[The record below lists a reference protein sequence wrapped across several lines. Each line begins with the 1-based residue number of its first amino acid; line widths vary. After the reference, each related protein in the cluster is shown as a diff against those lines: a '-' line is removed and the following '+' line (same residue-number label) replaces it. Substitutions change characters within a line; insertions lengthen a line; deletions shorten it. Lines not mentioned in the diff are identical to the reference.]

1 MQFLPFNR
9 RLDLKF
15 AHIADT
21 HIKNLKYHH
30 EYGIVF
36 EKLYE
41 TLREE
46 NVDYII
52 HCGDIAHTKTQ
63 ISPEFVEMCTKFFRN
78 LADIAPTYIILGN
91 HDGNLKNSSRQDALT
106 PIADALAHPR
116 LHLLKNSGEVVLDN
130 FAAINVLSVFDE
142 DNWVSPSDPDKVN
155 IALYHGSISGV
166 KTDTGFIMTH
176 GEHPIEIFEGHDY
189 AFLGDIHKTNQTL
202 DEDGRVRYCGSTV
215 QQNHGETNDKGYLV
229 WDIKDKKNF
238 TCKHIELKNPIPFIT
253 VNLTPKGKMP
263 KGIQVPEGCRLR
275 LVTQNSLPLDVMRRA
290 KDIAKRRFKP
300 VSITHLNRSQ
310 GERGTVQD
318 MTGELEVQDLRDIS
332 IQEKLIKGFLKDY
345 EVEDGLMNK
354 VLALNSKYN
363 KIAEDNEEI
372 SRNVNWKLRSLEF
385 DNLFNYGESNSINF
399 DNLDGIVGIFGK
411 NYSGKSSII
420 DSLLFTVFNSTSKN
434 DRKNLNVINQNKEE
448 CYGKATISIGNLDYT
463 IERTASKYIKKL
475 KGDTT
480 LEAKTNADFNVYCP
494 IEDGFESLNG
504 TTRNETDKNIR
515 KVFGNLDDFL
525 YSSMASQLDSLSF
538 IKEGSTKRKE
548 ILANFLDLKF
558 FDSKYKLANED
569 AAPISIELK
578 KLQDRDF
585 NQEILEVRMD
595 LSEKEEELKSQKL
608 ACQEYKAQS
617 KECVGKVSSI
627 KEKIRSIPAEVID
640 VVKVRNQLSR
650 KKSQMVSTRDQIQSD
665 KADRDSKKNE
675 YKAICDF
682 LGTYSKESLYG
693 ERQNIQKLR
702 DDIVDLRGKLKK
714 EDEDHSRNSKR
725 VQLLEG
731 IPCGTSFPT
740 CKFIKDAL
748 VAEANIPENK
758 KRIASLEASIS
769 LIDEQVSSLDPQL
782 VETKIQAYEKIVSE
796 RDALSNTI
804 TNLDLKID
812 KNEACISTLLVEI
825 ERLED
830 KVSEYETNKDAI
842 ENLEALNSELASLEF
857 DQKSYEIKSENCNN
871 QILNLYKAVGS
882 AEQKAEQII
891 DQKQSFEIL
900 QEEYS
905 AFDLYKQ
912 CMHPNGIAFD
922 VIRKKLPV
930 INEEIGKILSNIV
943 DFEVFFEDDGKRL
956 DIFIKHPSYDP
967 RPLEM
972 GSGAEKTISAMA
984 IRLALLSVSNLPKGD
999 IFVLDEPGTALDEE
1013 NMQGFVDILSI
1024 IRNYFKTVLLI
1035 SHLDTLK
1042 DCVDMQITID
1052 KKDGYA
1058 SVNA

>member
-1 MQFLPFNR
+1 M
-9 RLDLKF
+9 KF

-21 HIKNLKYHH
+21 HIKNLKYHY
-30 EYGIVF
+30 EYGMVF

-41 TLREE
+41 TLKKEK
-46 NVDYII
+46 VDYIV

-78 LADIAPTYIILGN
+78 LAEIAPTYIILGN

-106 PIADALAHPR
+106 PIAEALEHPR
-116 LHLLKNSGEVVLDN
+116 LHLLKDSGEVVLDN
-130 FAAINVLSVFDE
+130 FAALNVLSVFDE
-142 DNWVSPSDPDKVN
+142 DNWVSPSDPEKVN

-166 KTDTGFIMTH
+166 KTDTGYIMTH
-176 GEHPIEIFEGHDY
+176 GEHPIDIFEGHDY
-189 AFLGDIHKTNQTL
+189 AFLGDIHKTNQLL
-202 DEDGRVRYCGSTV
+202 DEEGKIRYCGSTV

-229 WDIKDKKNF
+229 WDIQDKENF
-238 TCKHIELKNPIPFIT
+238 TCKHVVLENPIPFVTI
-253 VNLTPKGKMP
+253 NLTPKGKMP
-263 KGIQVPEGCRLR
+263 KGTQVPEGCRLR

-300 VSITHLNRSQ
+300 VAITHLNRSQ

-318 MTGELEVQDLRDIS
+318 MANGLEVEDLRNIEV
-332 IQEKLIKGFLKDY
+332 QEKLIKEFLKDY
-345 EVEDGLMNK
+345 EMEDALMDK
-354 VLALNSKYN
+354 VLSLNAKYN

-372 SRNVNWKLRSLEF
+372 SRNVNWKLRSLQF

-399 DNLDGIVGIFGK
+399 DNVNGIVGIFGK
-411 NYSGKSSII
+411 NFSGKSSII
-420 DSLLFTVFNSTSKN
+420 DSLLFTMFNSTSKN
-434 DRKNLNVINQNKEE
+434 DRKNLNVINQNKES
-448 CYGKATISIGNLDYT
+448 CFGKAVVSIGNLDYT
-463 IERTASKYIKKL
+463 IERTASKYVKKL

-480 LEAKTNADFNVYCP
+480 MEAKTNTDFSVYCP
-494 IEDGFESLNG
+494 IDDDHASLNG
-504 TTRNETDKNIR
+504 TTRSETDKNIR
-515 KVFGNLDDFL
+515 KVFGNLEDFL
-525 YSSMASQLDSLSF
+525 HSSMASQLDSLSF

-558 FDSKYKLANED
+558 FDSKYKFANEE
-569 AAPISIELK
+569 AAPLSIEMK

-585 NQEILEVRMD
+585 NQEILEVRID
-595 LSEKEEELKSQKL
+595 LSEKEAELKNQK
-608 ACQEYKAQS
+608 ASCQSYKD
-617 KECVGKVSSI
+617 KTLECSTKIFSI

-640 VVKVRNQLSR
+640 VVKVRKELTH
-650 KKSQMVSTRDQIQSD
+650 KKSQMVSTRDQIQAD

-675 YKAICDF
+675 YRAICDF
-682 LGTYSKESLYG
+682 LSQYSRDTLYG
-693 ERQNIQKLR
+693 QRQNIEALR
-702 DDIVDLRGKLKK
+702 SDIVGLQVKLKK
-714 EDEDHSRNSKR
+714 EGDERSRNQKR
-725 VQLLEG
+725 VGLLEG
-731 IPCGTSFPT
+731 VPCGTSFPT

-758 KRIASLEASIS
+758 KRIESLQVSIDT
-769 LIDEQVSSLDPQL
+769 IDSQVSSMDPKL
-782 VETKIQAYEKIVSE
+782 VETKIQAYEKILSE
-796 RDALSNTI
+796 RDTLSNQV

-812 KNEACISTLLVEI
+812 KNQACISTLLVEV

-830 KVSEYETNKDAI
+830 KVAEYETNKDAI
-842 ENLEALNSELASLEF
+842 ENLESLNADLASLEY
-857 DQKSYEIKSENCNN
+857 DQKNYEIKSENCGN
-871 QILNLYKAVGS
+871 QILNLYKSVGS
-882 AEQKAEQII
+882 TEERVKQIVEQKEA
-891 DQKQSFEIL
+891 FERL

-905 AFDLYKQ
+905 AYELYKQ
-912 CMHPNGIAFD
+912 CMHANGIAFD

-930 INEEIGKILSNIV
+930 INEEICKILSNIV
-943 DFEVFFEDDGKRL
+943 EFEVFFEDDGKRL
-956 DIFIKHPSYDP
+956 DIFIKHPQYEP

-984 IRLALLSVSNLPKGD
+984 IRLALLSVSSLPKGD

-1024 IRNYFKTVLLI
+1024 IRSYFKTVLLI

-1058 SVNA
+1058 SVNI

>member
-1 MQFLPFNR
+1 
-9 RLDLKF
+9 LKF

-21 HIKNLKYHH
+21 HIKNLKFHY

-41 TLREE
+41 TLKKE

-106 PIADALAHPR
+106 PIAEALEHPR
-116 LHLLKNSGEVVLDN
+116 LHLLKDSGEVILDN
-130 FAAINVLSVFDE
+130 FAALNVLSVFDE
-142 DNWVSPSDPDKVN
+142 DNWVSPSDPKKVN

-166 KTDTGFIMTH
+166 KTDTGYIMTH

-189 AFLGDIHKTNQTL
+189 AFLGDIHKTNQLL
-202 DEDGRVRYCGSTV
+202 DEEGRIRYCGSTV

-229 WDIKDKKNF
+229 WDIEDKENF
-238 TCKHIELKNPIPFIT
+238 TCKHVVLQNPIPFVTI
-253 VNLTPKGKMP
+253 NLTPKGKMP

-275 LVTQNSLPLDVMRRA
+275 LVTQNNLPLDVMRRA
-290 KDIAKRRFKP
+290 TDIAKRRFNP
-300 VSITHLNRSQ
+300 VAITRLNRSQ
-310 GERGTVQD
+310 GERGSVQD
-318 MTGELEVQDLRDIS
+318 MAGDLEVQDLRDVE
-332 IQEKLIKGFLKDY
+332 IQEKLIKEYLKDY
-345 EVEDGLMNK
+345 EVEPELMDD

-372 SRNVNWKLRSLEF
+372 SRNVNWKLQSLEF
-385 DNLFNYGESNSINF
+385 DNLFNYGESNYIDF
-399 DNLDGIVGIFGK
+399 KNLSGIVGIFGK

-420 DSLLFTVFNSTSKN
+420 DSLLFTMFNSTSKN
-434 DRKNLNVINQNKEE
+434 DRKNLNVINQNKEA
-448 CYGKATISIGNLDYT
+448 CLGKAVISIGNLNYT
-463 IERTASKYIKKL
+463 IERTATKYIKKL
-475 KGDTT
+475 KGETT
-480 LEAKTNADFNVYCP
+480 TEAKTDTDFSVYCP
-494 IEDGFESLNG
+494 IEDDFESLNG

-525 YSSMASQLDSLSF
+525 HSSMASQLDSLSF

-558 FDSKYKLANED
+558 FDSKYKLAND
-569 AAPISIELK
+569 DSAHISIERK
-578 KLQDRDF
+578 KLENRDF
-585 NQEILEVRMD
+585 NQEILELKMD
-595 LSEKEEELKSQKL
+595 LSEKEVELKQKKRL
-608 ACQEYKAQS
+608 CKEYKQNTQ
-617 KECVGKVSSI
+617 ECATQVALI
-627 KEKIRSIPAEVID
+627 NEKIGSIPAEVID
-640 VVKVRNQLSR
+640 VVKVRANLNH
-650 KKSQMVSTRDQIQSD
+650 KKSQMVSTRDQVQDD
-665 KADRDSKKNE
+665 KQVRDAKKNE
-675 YKAICDF
+675 YRAICDF
-682 LGTYSKESLYG
+682 LETYSRDSLYG
-693 ERQNIQKLR
+693 QRENIENLR
-702 DDIVDLRGKLKK
+702 HDIVGLQGKLQTERNDK
-714 EDEDHSRNSKR
+714 SRNEKR
-725 VQLLEG
+725 VKLLDG

-748 VAEANIPENK
+748 VAEANIPENEK
-758 KRIASLEASIS
+758 LIDTIQASID
-769 LIDEQVSSLDPQL
+769 LIDEQVASMDPKL
-782 VETKIQAYEKIVSE
+782 VDTKIQAYEKIVSE
-796 RDALSNTI
+796 RDGLSNNI

-842 ENLEALNSELASLEF
+842 ENLESLNTKLASLQY
-857 DQKSYEIKSENCNN
+857 DHKNYEIKGEKCNN

-882 AEQKAEQII
+882 CEEKVNFIEEQKASF
-891 DQKQSFEIL
+891 DALQK
-900 QEEYS
+900 EYS
-905 AFDLYKQ
+905 AYDLYKQ

-956 DIFIKHPSYDP
+956 EIFIKHPLYDP

-984 IRLALLSVSNLPKGD
+984 IRLALLSVSSLPKGD

>member
-1 MQFLPFNR
+1 
-9 RLDLKF
+9 
-15 AHIADT
+15 
-21 HIKNLKYHH
+21 
-30 EYGIVF
+30 
-36 EKLYE
+36 
-41 TLREE
+41 
-46 NVDYII
+46 
-52 HCGDIAHTKTQ
+52 
-63 ISPEFVEMCTKFFRN
+63 
-78 LADIAPTYIILGN
+78 
-91 HDGNLKNSSRQDALT
+91 
-106 PIADALAHPR
+106 
-116 LHLLKNSGEVVLDN
+116 
-130 FAAINVLSVFDE
+130 
-142 DNWVSPSDPDKVN
+142 
-155 IALYHGSISGV
+155 
-166 KTDTGFIMTH
+166 
-176 GEHPIEIFEGHDY
+176 
-189 AFLGDIHKTNQTL
+189 
-202 DEDGRVRYCGSTV
+202 
-215 QQNHGETNDKGYLV
+215 
-229 WDIKDKKNF
+229 
-238 TCKHIELKNPIPFIT
+238 
-253 VNLTPKGKMP
+253 PKGVD
-263 KGIQVPEGCRLR
+263 VPDGCRLR
-275 LVTQNSLPLDVMRRA
+275 LVTQNNLPLDVMRRA
-290 KDIAKRRFKP
+290 TDIAKRRFKP
-300 VSITHLNRSQ
+300 VSITRLNRSQ
-310 GERGTVQD
+310 GERGSVQD
-318 MTGELEVQDLRDIS
+318 MANDLEAQDLRDIEV
-332 IQEKLIKGFLKDY
+332 QEKLIKEYLKDY
-345 EVEDGLMNK
+345 EVEENLMDK
-354 VLALNSKYN
+354 VLGLNSKYN

-399 DNLDGIVGIFGK
+399 ENLNGIVGIFGK

-420 DSLLFTVFNSTSKN
+420 DSLLFTMFNSTSKN
-434 DRKNLNVINQNKEE
+434 DRKNLNVINQNKEA
-448 CYGKATISIGNLDYT
+448 CFGKATISIGNLDYT

-475 KGDTT
+475 KGETST
-480 LEAKTNADFNVYCP
+480 EAKTDADFNVYCP
-494 IEDGFESLNG
+494 IEDDFESLNG

-569 AAPISIELK
+569 SAPISIEMK

-585 NQEILEVRMD
+585 NQEILELRMD
-595 LSEKEEELKSQKL
+595 LSEAEEDLRQKKQLCKDYKEKTKQC
-608 ACQEYKAQS
+608 AT
-617 KECVGKVSSI
+617 KVTII

-640 VVKVRNQLSR
+640 VVKVRGELSR
-650 KKSQMVSTRDQIQSD
+650 KKSQMVSTRDQVQAD
-665 KADRDSKKNE
+665 KQERDAKKNE
-675 YKAICDF
+675 YRAICDF
-682 LGTYSKESLYG
+682 LETYSRDTLYG
-693 ERQNIQKLR
+693 ERENIQNLR
-702 DDIVDLRGKLKK
+702 NDIVELQTKLKK
-714 EDEDHSRNSKR
+714 EGEERTRNKKR
-725 VQLLEG
+725 VKLLEG
-731 IPCGTSFPT
+731 VPCGTSYPT

-758 KRIASLEASIS
+758 KRIDTIQASIN
-769 LIDEQVSSLDPQL
+769 LIDEQVASLDPKL
-782 VETKIQAYEKIVSE
+782 VETKIQAYEKILSE
-796 RDALSNTI
+796 RDGLSNNV

-812 KNEACISTLLVEI
+812 KNEACISTLMVEI
-825 ERLED
+825 ERLEG

-842 ENLEALNSELASLEF
+842 ENLESLNSELAALEY
-857 DQKSYEIKSENCNN
+857 DHKNYEIKGENCNN
-871 QILNLYKAVGS
+871 QILNLYKEVGS
-882 AEQKAEQII
+882 AEEKVKFIENQKG
-891 DQKQSFEIL
+891 SFEKL

-905 AFDLYKQ
+905 AYDLYKQ

-956 DIFIKHPSYDP
+956 DIFIKHPLYDP

-984 IRLALLSVSNLPKGD
+984 IRLALLSVSSLPKGD

>member
-1 MQFLPFNR
+1 MNIALSSIDFMKPLEKKMWILSFTVEI
-9 RLDLKF
+9 LHTLKR
-15 AHIADT
+15 
-21 HIKNLKYHH
+21 KSL
-30 EYGIVF
+30 
-36 EKLYE
+36 
-41 TLREE
+41 
-46 NVDYII
+46 
-52 HCGDIAHTKTQ
+52 Q
-63 ISPEFVEMCTKFFRN
+63 M
-78 LADIAPTYIILGN
+78 GN

-106 PIADALAHPR
+106 PIADALSHPN

-130 FAAINVLSVFDE
+130 FAAINVLSVFDQ
-142 DNWVSPSDPDKVN
+142 DNWVAPSDPEKVN
-155 IALYHGSISGV
+155 IALYHGAISGV

-176 GEHPIEIFEGHDY
+176 GEHPIDIFEGHDY
-189 AFLGDIHKTNQTL
+189 GFLGDIHKTNQIL
-202 DEDGRVRYCGSTV
+202 DDEGRIRYCGSTV

-229 WDIKDKKNF
+229 WDIKSKEDF
-238 TCKHIELKNPIPFIT
+238 TCKHVELKNPIPFIT
-253 VNLTPKGKMP
+253 INLTPKGKMP
-263 KGIQVPEGCRLR
+263 KGIQIPEGCRLR
-275 LVTQNSLPLDVMRRA
+275 LVAHNNLPIDVMRRA

-300 VSITHLNRSQ
+300 VSISHLNRSQ
-310 GERGTVQD
+310 GERGSVQD
-318 MTGELEVQDLRDIS
+318 MANGLEVEDLRDLAV
-332 IQEKLIKGFLKDY
+332 QEKLIKEYLKDY
-345 EVEDGLMNK
+345 EVEDDLMDK
-354 VLALNSKYN
+354 VLALNTKYN
-363 KIAEDNEEI
+363 TIAEDNEEV
-372 SRNVNWKLRSLEF
+372 SRNVNWCLRSLEF

-399 DNLDGIVGIFGK
+399 DNLEGIVGIFGK

-420 DSLLFTVFNSTSKN
+420 DSLLYTVFNSTSKN
-434 DRKNLNVINQNKEE
+434 DRKAINIINQNRQE
-448 CYGKATISIGNLDYT
+448 CYGKARISIGNLDYT
-463 IERTASKYIKKL
+463 IERSAEKYIKKL
-475 KGDTT
+475 KGETST
-480 LEAKTNADFNVYCP
+480 EARGSADFSVYCP
-494 IEDGFESLNG
+494 IEDDFESLNG
-504 TTRNETDKNIR
+504 TSRGETDKNIR

-525 YSSMASQLDSLSF
+525 YSSMSSQLDSLSF

-569 AAPISIELK
+569 SAPISVELK

-585 NQEILEVRMD
+585 NQEILEVRID
-595 LSEKEEELKSQKL
+595 LSEKEEELKNRKSLCK
-608 ACQEYKAQS
+608 EYKVKIQDATS
-617 KECVGKVSSI
+617 EIAVI

-640 VVKVRNQLSR
+640 VVKVRSELSR
-650 KKSQMVSTRDQIQSD
+650 KKNQMISTRDQVQED
-665 KADRDSKKNE
+665 KSARDSKKSE

-682 LGTYSKESLYG
+682 LGAYSKESLYG
-693 ERQNIQKLR
+693 QRENIQNLRNDITELKSKLA
-702 DDIVDLRGKLKK
+702 K
-714 EDEDHSRNSKR
+714 EGDEKSRNEKR
-725 VQLLEG
+725 VQLLDG
-731 IPCGTSFPT
+731 IPCGSSFPT

-748 VAEANIPENK
+748 VAEANIPENQK
-758 KRIASLEASIS
+758 IIDSIQVS
-769 LIDEQVSSLDPQL
+769 IDAIDENIETLDPKL
-782 VETKIQAYEKIVSE
+782 VETKIEAYEKILSE

-812 KNEACISTLLVEI
+812 KNEACITTLLVEI

-830 KVSEYETNKDAI
+830 KVSDYEANKDAI
-842 ENLEALNSELASLEF
+842 ENLEALNLQLNSLEY
-857 DQKSYEIKSENCNN
+857 DKKNCEINSEKCNDA
-871 QILNLYKAVGS
+871 ILNLYKEVGS
-882 AEQKAEQII
+882 AEQKVSQIVKLK
-891 DQKQSFEIL
+891 DSFEDL
-900 QEEYS
+900 QQQYS

-930 INEEIGKILSNIV
+930 INEEICKILSNIV

-956 DIFIKHPSYDP
+956 DIFIKHPQYDP

-984 IRLALLSVSNLPKGD
+984 IRLALLSVSSLPKGD

>member
-1 MQFLPFNR
+1 
-9 RLDLKF
+9 LKF

-21 HIKNLKYHH
+21 HIKNLKYHY
-30 EYGIVF
+30 EYGMVF

-41 TLREE
+41 TLKKEK
-46 NVDYII
+46 VDYIV

-78 LADIAPTYIILGN
+78 LAEIAPTYIILGN

-106 PIADALAHPR
+106 PIAEALEHPR
-116 LHLLKNSGEVVLDN
+116 LHLLKDSGEVVLDN
-130 FAAINVLSVFDE
+130 FAALNVLSVFDE
-142 DNWVSPSDPDKVN
+142 DNWVSPSDPEKVN

-166 KTDTGFIMTH
+166 KTDTGYIMTH
-176 GEHPIEIFEGHDY
+176 GEHPIDIFEGHDY
-189 AFLGDIHKTNQTL
+189 AFLGDIHKTNQLL
-202 DEDGRVRYCGSTV
+202 DEEGKIRYCGSTV

-229 WDIKDKKNF
+229 WDIQDKENF
-238 TCKHIELKNPIPFIT
+238 TCKHVVLENPIPFVTI
-253 VNLTPKGKMP
+253 NLTPKGKMP
-263 KGIQVPEGCRLR
+263 KGTQVPEGCRLR

-300 VSITHLNRSQ
+300 VAITHLNRSQ

-318 MTGELEVQDLRDIS
+318 MANGLEVEDLRNIEV
-332 IQEKLIKGFLKDY
+332 QEKLIKEFLKDY
-345 EVEDGLMNK
+345 EMEDALMDK
-354 VLALNSKYN
+354 VLSLNAKYN

-372 SRNVNWKLRSLEF
+372 SRNVNWKLRSLQF

-399 DNLDGIVGIFGK
+399 DNVNGIVGIFGK
-411 NYSGKSSII
+411 NFSGKSSII
-420 DSLLFTVFNSTSKN
+420 DSLLFTMFNSTSKN
-434 DRKNLNVINQNKEE
+434 DRKNLNVINQNKES
-448 CYGKATISIGNLDYT
+448 CFGKAVVSIGNLDYT
-463 IERTASKYIKKL
+463 IERTASKYVKKL

-480 LEAKTNADFNVYCP
+480 MEAKTNTDFSVYCP
-494 IEDGFESLNG
+494 IDDDHASLNG
-504 TTRNETDKNIR
+504 TTRSETDKNIR
-515 KVFGNLDDFL
+515 KVFGNLEDFL
-525 YSSMASQLDSLSF
+525 HSSMASQLDSLSF

-558 FDSKYKLANED
+558 FDSKYKFANEE
-569 AAPISIELK
+569 AAPLSIEMK

-585 NQEILEVRMD
+585 NQEILEVRID
-595 LSEKEEELKSQKL
+595 LSEKEAELKNQK
-608 ACQEYKAQS
+608 ASCQSYKD
-617 KECVGKVSSI
+617 KTLECSTKIFSI

-640 VVKVRNQLSR
+640 VVKVRKELTH
-650 KKSQMVSTRDQIQSD
+650 KKSQMVSTRDQIQAD

-675 YKAICDF
+675 YRAICDF
-682 LGTYSKESLYG
+682 LSQYSRDTLYG
-693 ERQNIQKLR
+693 QRQNIEALR
-702 DDIVDLRGKLKK
+702 SDIVGLQVKLKK
-714 EDEDHSRNSKR
+714 EGDERSRNQKR
-725 VQLLEG
+725 VGLLEG
-731 IPCGTSFPT
+731 VPCGTSFPT

-758 KRIASLEASIS
+758 KRIESLQVSIDT
-769 LIDEQVSSLDPQL
+769 IDSQVSSMDPKL
-782 VETKIQAYEKIVSE
+782 VETKIQAYEKILSE
-796 RDALSNTI
+796 RDTLSNQV

-812 KNEACISTLLVEI
+812 KNQACISTLLVEV

-830 KVSEYETNKDAI
+830 KVAEYETNKDAI
-842 ENLEALNSELASLEF
+842 ENLESLNADLASLEY
-857 DQKSYEIKSENCNN
+857 DQKNYEIKSENCGN
-871 QILNLYKAVGS
+871 QILNLYKSVGS
-882 AEQKAEQII
+882 TEERVKQIVEQKEA
-891 DQKQSFEIL
+891 FERL

-905 AFDLYKQ
+905 AYELYKQ
-912 CMHPNGIAFD
+912 CMHANGIAFD

-930 INEEIGKILSNIV
+930 INEEICKILSNIV
-943 DFEVFFEDDGKRL
+943 EFEVFFEDDGKRL
-956 DIFIKHPSYDP
+956 DIFIKHPQYEP

-984 IRLALLSVSNLPKGD
+984 IRLALLSVSSLPKGD

-1024 IRNYFKTVLLI
+1024 IRSYFKTVLLI

-1058 SVNA
+1058 SVNI

>member
-1 MQFLPFNR
+1 
-9 RLDLKF
+9 LKF

-21 HIKNLKYHH
+21 HIKNLKYHY
-30 EYGIVF
+30 EYRIVF

-106 PIADALAHPR
+106 PIADALEHPD

-142 DNWVSPSDPDKVN
+142 DNWVTPSDPDKVN

-166 KTDTGFIMTH
+166 KTDTGYIMTH

-189 AFLGDIHKTNQTL
+189 AFLGDIHKTNQIL
-202 DEDGRVRYCGSTV
+202 DEDGKVRYCGSTV

-229 WDIKDKKNF
+229 WDIKDKDNY
-238 TCKHIELKNPIPFIT
+238 TCKHVVLENPIPFVTI
-253 VNLTPKGKMP
+253 NLTPKGKMP

-275 LVTQNSLPLDVMRRA
+275 LVTQNNLPLDVMRRA

-300 VSITHLNRSQ
+300 VAITHLNRSQ

-318 MTGELEVQDLRDIS
+318 MANNLDIEDLRDIEV
-332 IQEKLIKGFLKDY
+332 QEKLIKEFLKDY
-345 EVEDGLMNK
+345 EVEESLMER
-354 VLALNSKYN
+354 VLSLNSKYN

-420 DSLLFTVFNSTSKN
+420 DSLLFTMFNSTSKN
-434 DRKNLNVINQNKEE
+434 DRKNLNVINQNKDE

-463 IERTASKYIKKL
+463 IERTASKYVKKL
-475 KGDTT
+475 KGETT
-480 LEAKTNADFNVYCP
+480 LEAKTNADFSVYCP
-494 IEDGFESLNG
+494 VDDDHESLNG
-504 TTRNETDKNIR
+504 TSRNETDKNIR

-558 FDSKYKLANED
+558 FDSKYKLAND
-569 AAPISIELK
+569 DSAPISIELK

-585 NQEILEVRMD
+585 NQEILEARMD
-595 LSEKEEELKSQKL
+595 LSEKEEELKVQKEL
-608 ACQEYKAQS
+608 CKDYKAKA
-617 KECVGKVSSI
+617 KECTEKVSTI
-627 KEKIRSIPAEVID
+627 REKIRSIPAEVID
-640 VVKVRNQLSR
+640 VVRVRKDLNR
-650 KKSQMVSTRDQIQSD
+650 KKSQLVSTRDQIQLD
-665 KADRDSKKNE
+665 KQERDSKKNE

-682 LGTYSKESLYG
+682 LGAYSKDQLYG
-693 ERQNIQKLR
+693 ERQNIQNLR
-702 DDIVDLRGKLKK
+702 DDIVGLNKKLKEEAEEQK
-714 EDEDHSRNSKR
+714 RNQKR
-725 VQLLEG
+725 VQLLDG

-748 VAEANIPENK
+748 VAEANIPENQ
-758 KRIASLEASIS
+758 KRINAIEESVR
-769 LIDEQVSSLDPQL
+769 LIDEQIASLDPKL
-782 VETKIQAYEKIVSE
+782 VETKIEAYEKILAE
-796 RDALSNTI
+796 RDALSNKI

-812 KNEACISTLLVEI
+812 KNEACVSTLLVEI

-842 ENLEALNSELASLEF
+842 ENLESLNSELAALEF
-857 DQKSYEIKSENCNN
+857 DQKNYEIKCEDCNN
-871 QILNLYKAVGS
+871 NFLNLYKEIGS
-882 AEQKAEQII
+882 VEQKVKQITEQ
-891 DQKQSFEIL
+891 KESFENL
-900 QEEYS
+900 QEQYS

-943 DFEVFFEDDGKRL
+943 EFEVFFEDDGKRL

-984 IRLALLSVSNLPKGD
+984 IRLALLSVSSLPKGD

-1024 IRNYFKTVLLI
+1024 IRSYFKTVLLI

-1052 KKDGYA
+1052 KKGGYA
-1058 SVNA
+1058 SVNI

>member
-1 MQFLPFNR
+1 M
-9 RLDLKF
+9 KF

-21 HIKNLKYHH
+21 HIKNLKFHY

-41 TLREE
+41 TLKKE

-106 PIADALAHPR
+106 PIAEALEHPR
-116 LHLLKNSGEVVLDN
+116 LHLLKDSGEVILDN
-130 FAAINVLSVFDE
+130 FAALNVLSVFDE
-142 DNWVSPSDPDKVN
+142 DNWVSPSDPKKVN

-166 KTDTGFIMTH
+166 KTDTGYIMTH

-189 AFLGDIHKTNQTL
+189 AFLGDIHKTNQLL
-202 DEDGRVRYCGSTV
+202 DEEGRIRYCGSTV

-229 WDIKDKKNF
+229 WDIEDKENF
-238 TCKHIELKNPIPFIT
+238 TCKHVVLQNPIPFVTI
-253 VNLTPKGKMP
+253 NLTPKGKMP

-275 LVTQNSLPLDVMRRA
+275 LVTQNNLPLDVMRRA
-290 KDIAKRRFKP
+290 TDIAKRRFNP
-300 VSITHLNRSQ
+300 VAITRLNRSQ
-310 GERGTVQD
+310 GERGSVQD
-318 MTGELEVQDLRDIS
+318 MAGDLEVQDLRDVE
-332 IQEKLIKGFLKDY
+332 IQEKLIKEYLKDY
-345 EVEDGLMNK
+345 EVEPELMDD

-372 SRNVNWKLRSLEF
+372 SRNVNWKLQSLEF
-385 DNLFNYGESNSINF
+385 DNLFNYGESNYIDF
-399 DNLDGIVGIFGK
+399 KNLSGIVGIFGK

-420 DSLLFTVFNSTSKN
+420 DSLLFTMFNSTSKN
-434 DRKNLNVINQNKEE
+434 DRKNLNVINQNKEA
-448 CYGKATISIGNLDYT
+448 CLGKAVISIGNLNYT
-463 IERTASKYIKKL
+463 IERTATKYIKKL
-475 KGDTT
+475 KGETT
-480 LEAKTNADFNVYCP
+480 TEAKTDTDFSVYCP
-494 IEDGFESLNG
+494 IEDDFESLNG

-525 YSSMASQLDSLSF
+525 HSSMASQLDSLSF

-558 FDSKYKLANED
+558 FDSKYKLAND
-569 AAPISIELK
+569 DSAHISIERK
-578 KLQDRDF
+578 KLENRDF
-585 NQEILEVRMD
+585 NQEILELKMD
-595 LSEKEEELKSQKL
+595 LSEKEVELKQKKRL
-608 ACQEYKAQS
+608 CKEYKQNTQ
-617 KECVGKVSSI
+617 ECATQVALI
-627 KEKIRSIPAEVID
+627 NEKIGSIPAEVID
-640 VVKVRNQLSR
+640 VVKVRANLNH
-650 KKSQMVSTRDQIQSD
+650 KKSQMVSTRDQVQDD
-665 KADRDSKKNE
+665 KQVRDAKKNE
-675 YKAICDF
+675 YRAICDF
-682 LGTYSKESLYG
+682 LETYSRDSLYG
-693 ERQNIQKLR
+693 QRENIENLR
-702 DDIVDLRGKLKK
+702 HDIVGLQGKLQTERNDK
-714 EDEDHSRNSKR
+714 SRNEKR
-725 VQLLEG
+725 VKLLDG

-748 VAEANIPENK
+748 VAEANIPENEK
-758 KRIASLEASIS
+758 LIDTIQASID
-769 LIDEQVSSLDPQL
+769 LIDEQVASMDPKL
-782 VETKIQAYEKIVSE
+782 VDTKIQAYEKIVSE
-796 RDALSNTI
+796 RDGLSNNI

-842 ENLEALNSELASLEF
+842 ENLESLNTKLASLQY
-857 DQKSYEIKSENCNN
+857 DHKNYEIKGEKCNN

-882 AEQKAEQII
+882 CEEKVNFIEEQKASF
-891 DQKQSFEIL
+891 DALQK
-900 QEEYS
+900 EYS
-905 AFDLYKQ
+905 AYDLYKQ

-956 DIFIKHPSYDP
+956 EIFIKHPLYDP

-984 IRLALLSVSNLPKGD
+984 IRLALLSVSSLPKGD